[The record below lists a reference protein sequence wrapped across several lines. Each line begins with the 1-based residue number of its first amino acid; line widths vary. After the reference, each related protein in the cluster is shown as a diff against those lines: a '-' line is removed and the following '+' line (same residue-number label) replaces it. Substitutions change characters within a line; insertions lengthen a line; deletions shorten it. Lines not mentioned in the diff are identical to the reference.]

1 MDMSTDPVSASLS
14 VISSTRNDATEK
26 KIPATSGKIVK
37 ETPRSPRFQLY
48 VVSIPPSSHFVSSG
62 NKFAEIDVVLSSPK
76 DVELVQ

>member
-1 MDMSTDPVSASLS
+1 MDMSTDPVLLLYQ
-14 VISSTRNDATEK
+14 SSPARATMLLKRN
-26 KIPATSGKIVK
+26 PATSGKIVK

-62 NKFAEIDVVLSSPK
+62 NKFLEIDVVLPSPK